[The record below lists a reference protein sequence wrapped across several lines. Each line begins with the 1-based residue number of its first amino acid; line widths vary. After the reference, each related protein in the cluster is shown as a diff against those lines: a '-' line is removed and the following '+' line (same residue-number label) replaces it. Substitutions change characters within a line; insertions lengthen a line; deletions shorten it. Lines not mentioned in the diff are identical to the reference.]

1 MTRLRDRRVL
11 LTGASQG
18 IGPFI
23 AAALAGRGCH
33 VALTARSEQLLREV
47 AGRLDVFPVDVGIFP
62 CDLLEADQRRRLIDD
77 VLERFGRIDILV
89 NNAGVENEGPFLDQ
103 TLEAHRRTIELNL
116 LAPIELTHALLPIML
131 EQGNGHIV
139 NIASVGA
146 KAGSPY
152 DAVYCG
158 SKAGLAEW
166 TRGIRLEKEHAGI
179 RFSTIFPGF
188 VSEVGMFARFGLKA
202 PWTIGSCT
210 PQEVAAAVVKALEH
224 NRPEIIVN
232 SRPLKPLLALAA
244 LSPRLAGW
252 LMHRLG
258 VVDFQRRKVGQ
269 SNRSQALG
277 T

>member
-1 MTRLRDRRVL
+1 MTQLLDRRVL

-23 AAALAGRGCH
+23 AAALAGQGCRL
-33 VALTARSEQLLREV
+33 ALTARSEQLLREV
-47 AGRLDVFPVDVGIFP
+47 ARRLDVFSVDVGIFP
-62 CDLLEADQRRRLIDD
+62 CDLLEADQRTRLIHE
-77 VLERFGRIDILV
+77 VLERFGRIDILI

-103 TLEAHRRTIELNL
+103 PVETHRRTIELNL
-116 LAPIELTHALLPIML
+116 MAPIELTHALLPTML
-131 EQGNGHIV
+131 EQGGGHIV
-139 NIASVGA
+139 NIASIGA

-166 TRGIRLEKEHAGI
+166 TRGISLEEEHAGI

-210 PQEVAAAVVKALEH
+210 PEQVAAAVIRAVEL
-224 NRPEIIVN
+224 NQPEIIVN

-244 LSPRLAGW
+244 ISPRLGGW
-252 LMHRLG
+252 LMRRLG
-258 VVDFQRRKVGQ
+258 VVGFQRRKIG
-269 SNRSQALG
+269 R
-277 T
+277 

>member
-33 VALTARSEQLLREV
+33 VALTARSKQLLREV

-62 CDLLEADQRRRLIDD
+62 CDLLEADQRRRVIDD

-116 LAPIELTHALLPIML
+116 LAPIELTHALLPTML
-131 EQGNGHIV
+131 EQGGGHIV

-158 SKAGLAEW
+158 SKAGLSEW
-166 TRGIRLEKEHAGI
+166 TRGISLEKEHAGI
-179 RFSTIFPGF
+179 RFSTVFPGF
-188 VSEVGMFARFGLKA
+188 VSEVGMFARFGLTA
-202 PWTIGSCT
+202 PRTIGSCT
-210 PQEVAAAVVKALEH
+210 PQQVAAAVAKALEH
-224 NRPEIIVN
+224 NLPEIIVN

-252 LMHRLG
+252 LMRRLG
-258 VVDFQRRKVGQ
+258 VVDFQRRKVG
-269 SNRSQALG
+269 R
-277 T
+277 

>member
-1 MTRLRDRRVL
+1 MTRLLDRRVL

-33 VALTARSEQLLREV
+33 LALTARSEQLLREV
-47 AGRLDVFPVDVGIFP
+47 AGRLDVFSVDVGIFP
-62 CDLLEADQRRRLIDD
+62 CDLLEADQRTRMIHE
-77 VLERFGRIDILV
+77 VLEGFGPIDILV
-89 NNAGVENEGPFLDQ
+89 NNAGVENEGPFLDLS
-103 TLEAHRRTIELNL
+103 LESHRRTIELNL
-116 LAPIELTHALLPIML
+116 LAPIELTHALLPTML
-131 EQGNGHIV
+131 EQGGGHIV
-139 NIASVGA
+139 NIASIGA

-166 TRGIRLEKEHAGI
+166 TRGISLEEEHAGI

-188 VSEVGMFARFGLKA
+188 VSEVGMFARFGLEA

-210 PQEVAAAVVKALEH
+210 PQQVATAVVKAVEH
-224 NRPEIIVN
+224 DLPEIIVN

-252 LMHRLG
+252 LMRRLG
-258 VVDFQRRKVGQ
+258 VVDFQRRKVG
-269 SNRSQALG
+269 R
-277 T
+277 